1 MTSCLLGSFQTDPK
15 TRAEF
20 LAFVRGGS

>member
-1 MTSCLLGSFQTDPK
+1 VLGIFQTDPK

-20 LAFVRGGS
+20 MGLIKGVPNI